1 MRAEPG
7 PGRFAGAM
15 AGPGETL
22 VDRMHREIE
31 IMTRRL
37 ELEKRRLKRLDKELE
52 AAQRTQNIKE
62 QQARERQNAW
72 TRRPKS
78 GGPARPKSG
87 SGAAAARSLQA
98 GRGQT
103 QAALGVRQTS
113 EQSSEKIAQ
122 EEGERFT
129 PMRQLVAQMDSQVK
143 KLDSVKHENDSLK
156 QDVQQIRKYKKQLL
170 SIFDRLKLQILKR
183 TDQLR
188 DFVEE
193 AAQSKAVY
201 SETEQRVEVMQRQR
215 DDERRQFSEEVLRIR
230 RDLRKLETEKREVE
244 VRLKRMEK
252 GVQRKNELI
261 LPPEEEEFSEASM
274 MRRIMKTAF
283 LNCIQRR
290 HIKQHQK
297 SIEIFEQAFATIK
310 QSTGISDIAEIVK
323 IFVHLESRNYSLLTY
338 VNHMN
343 REIEA
348 LEGQKRARQE
358 GEWSLKR
365 KEESAE
371 KSRKYALGDM
381 QQKLRSIQLATEDDR
396 EACEEHRGVLHHV
409 LPLVAQVAKHLDLES
424 QRLRHASKDE
434 NREFPQKPSDEL
446 RVDTMLIYLQWVEDV
461 LSRFK
466 DLLPV
471 QDSADYFPPTAAA
484 LVKQLQP
491 KSSRH
496 QPTARLVKMQDLP
509 AAPLFVEEHGASK
522 RQANSAKVELEEDS
536 EDEGFEERPLKL
548 EEIRNRAKQAHER
561 KNRTRE
567 HRHSTA
573 FIEQEAASSTGLQLF
588 TQDVQAPQHSP
599 SDSLPQSRRSVGFS
613 LSAATSLAQDAA
625 AAETLR
631 LEAHA
636 ALPETG
642 EQSPDSQKSE
652 SQSAEPVPYPSKSV
666 LNMRVRQLIQVAA
679 HRPAEVTQDELDIT
693 FLRKYK
699 MSRQELE
706 VRAKLMGMGLQHLC
720 FLKTQF
726 DLFDQDQSGRISA
739 SELRSLFQKLG
750 EDITESSLAEAVNEL
765 DADQSGEI
773 EFFEFV
779 DWFTAK

>member
-1 MRAEPG
+1 
-7 PGRFAGAM
+7 
-15 AGPGETL
+15 
-22 VDRMHREIE
+22 
-31 IMTRRL
+31 
-37 ELEKRRLKRLDKELE
+37 
-52 AAQRTQNIKE
+52 
-62 QQARERQNAW
+62 
-72 TRRPKS
+72 
-78 GGPARPKSG
+78 
-87 SGAAAARSLQA
+87 
-98 GRGQT
+98 
-103 QAALGVRQTS
+103 
-113 EQSSEKIAQ
+113 
-122 EEGERFT
+122 
-129 PMRQLVAQMDSQVK
+129 MRQLVAQMDSQVK
-143 KLDSVKHENDSLK
+143 KLDSVKHDNDCLK
-156 QDVQQIRKYKKQLL
+156 QDVQQIRKYKKQLGA
-170 SIFDRLKLQILKR
+170 IFDRLKAQILKR

-215 DDERRQFSEEVLRIR
+215 DDERRQFTEEVLRIR

-244 VRLKRMEK
+244 VRLKRTEK

-358 GEWSLKR
+358 GEWTVKR
-365 KEESAE
+365 REESTE
-371 KSRKYALGDM
+371 QGRKLALGDM
-381 QQKLRSIQLATEDDR
+381 QQKLRAIQIAIEDDR
-396 EACEEHRGVLHHV
+396 EACEGHREVLGKV
-409 LPLVAQVAKHLDLES
+409 LPLIAQVAKHLDLES
-424 QRLRHASKDE
+424 QRLRRSSKDE
-434 NREFPQKPSDEL
+434 GKEFPSKPSDEL

-461 LSRFK
+461 LSCFK

-471 QDSADYFPPTAAA
+471 QDSADYFPPTAAG
-484 LVKQLQP
+484 LVKALQP
-491 KSSRH
+491 KSRH
-496 QPTARLVKMQDLP
+496 QPNARLVKMQDLP
-509 AAPLFVEEHGASK
+509 AAPLFAEEHGAAQK

-536 EDEGFEERPLKL
+536 EDEGFEDRPLKL
-548 EEIRNRAKQAHER
+548 EEIRSRAKQAHDR
-561 KNRTRE
+561 KNRTKD

-573 FIEQEAASSTGLQLF
+573 FVEQENTTSVGLQLF
-588 TQDVQAPQHSP
+588 TQEVPATPPTST
-599 SDSLPQSRRSVGFS
+599 SDHLNQSRRSVGFS
-613 LSAATSLAQDAA
+613 LSGAGLAETGGHTTGHG
-625 AAETLR
+625 ETLR
-631 LEAHA
+631 LEAPGPV
-636 ALPETG
+636 PETG
-642 EQSPDSQKSE
+642 EVTPSSENHSE
-652 SQSAEPVPYPSKSV
+652 SQSITKPFSAKSA

-679 HRPAEVTQDELDIT
+679 HRSTEVTQDELDIT

-750 EDITESSLAEAVNEL
+750 EDITESSLAEAVHEL

-779 DWFTAK
+779 DWFCTK

>member
-1 MRAEPG
+1 M
-7 PGRFAGAM
+7 
-15 AGPGETL
+15 GETL

-52 AAQRTQNIKE
+52 AAQKTQGIKE

-98 GRGQT
+98 GRGQN
-103 QAALGVRQTS
+103 QAAFGGRQISEPTS
-113 EQSSEKIAQ
+113 ENTAQ

-143 KLDSVKHENDSLK
+143 KLDSVKHENDCLK
-156 QDVQQIRKYKKQLL
+156 QDVQQIRKYKKQLG

-183 TDQLR
+183 SDQLR

-215 DDERRQFSEEVLRIR
+215 DDERRQFTEEVLRIR

-396 EACEEHRGVLHHV
+396 EACEEHRGVLHQV

-424 QRLRHASKDE
+424 QRLRQASKDE

-471 QDSADYFPPTAAA
+471 QDSADYFPPTAAG

-491 KSSRH
+491 KSRH
-496 QPTARLVKMQDLP
+496 QPAARLVKMQDLP

-522 RQANSAKVELEEDS
+522 RQVNTAKVELEEDS

-548 EEIRNRAKQAHER
+548 EEIRHRAKQAHER

-588 TQDVQAPQHSP
+588 TQDVQPAPRQST

-613 LSAATSLAQDAA
+613 LSAANALAQDAQ

-636 ALPETG
+636 ALPEAG
-642 EQSPDSQKSE
+642 EQSPDSQNSD
-652 SQSAEPVPYPSKSV
+652 SQSAKEPLPYPSKSA

-679 HRPAEVTQDELDIT
+679 SRPAEVTQDELDIT

-750 EDITESSLAEAVNEL
+750 EDITESSLAEAVHEL